1 MGSEAARSGGRTVT
15 SDGTRVRDVV
25 RDVVA
30 EVAPEE
36 LPLVAGLAGFDD
48 ATAVRR
54 LGGRGRRRETL
65 GFGLGEVA
73 ALVTPVVWL
82 AVDQA
87 AQRIAGAAVDGAA
100 SGARSALRKLLRR
113 PAEAVTVPP
122 LTREQLA
129 EVRKSVLETAAQR
142 GLEEVRALTI
152 ADAVVARLALAG
164 PEDSGPEPTG
174 PDSPT
179 GPTGPTGPDS
189 QDGPDSPDGPVGA
202 AGGEA

>member
-1 MGSEAARSGGRTVT
+1 MDSEEARSGGRTDV
-15 SDGTRVRDVV
+15 TRVRDVV

-54 LGGRGRRRETL
+54 LGGRARRRDTL

-100 SGARSALRKLLRR
+100 AGARSALRKLLRR
-113 PAEAVTVPP
+113 PAEDVTVPS

-129 EVRKSVLETAAQR
+129 EVRESVLAMAAQR
-142 GLEEVRALTI
+142 GLEEERAVTI
-152 ADAVVARLALAG
+152 AEAVVARLALG
-164 PEDSGPEPTG
+164 PPEDSGPELTG
-174 PDSPT
+174 PGSPT
-179 GPTGPTGPDS
+179 GPGNPAGAPDA
-189 QDGPDSPDGPVGA
+189 PDA

>member
-1 MGSEAARSGGRTVT
+1 MGSEAVRPDSRT
-15 SDGTRVRDVV
+15 DGTRVRDVV

-36 LPLVAGLAGFDD
+36 LPLVAGLVGVDD

-54 LGGRGRRRETL
+54 LGGHSRRRETL

-73 ALVTPVVWL
+73 VLVTPVVWL
-82 AVDQA
+82 AVDQV
-87 AQRIAGAAVDGAA
+87 AQRIVGASVDGAVGRA
-100 SGARSALRKLLRR
+100 GSAMRKLFRR
-113 PAEAVTVPP
+113 PAVVTVPP

-129 EVRKSVLETAAQR
+129 EVRESVMETAAHR
-142 GLEEVRALTI
+142 GLEKDRASTI

-164 PEDSGPEPTG
+164 PERPGPGASGQEG
-174 PDSPT
+174 PA
-179 GPTGPTGPDS
+179 
-189 QDGPDSPDGPVGA
+189 GA

>member
-1 MGSEAARSGGRTVT
+1 MGFQAARSGGRTVAA
-15 SDGTRVRDVV
+15 DGTRVRDVV
-25 RDVVA
+25 HDVVV

-54 LGGRGRRRETL
+54 LGGRGRRRDTL

-82 AVDQA
+82 ALDQA
-87 AQRIAGAAVDGAA
+87 AQRIVGTAVDSGVSRAA
-100 SGARSALRKLLRR
+100 SALRKLFRR

-129 EVRKSVLETAAQR
+129 QVRESVLKTAAQR
-142 GLEEVRALTI
+142 GLEEERASTI

-164 PEDSGPEPTG
+164 QPEVTG
-174 PDSPT
+174 SDSPSH
-179 GPTGPTGPDS
+179 PA
-189 QDGPDSPDGPVGA
+189 GA
-202 AGGEA
+202 GDGEA